1 MSGSSEFD
9 NSARCIPQGMPA
21 MMAMT
26 YGMEIMQSRDEITM
40 FGELNDQY
48 RRIFLDGRKPSQKIL
63 NNPTYIGYS
72 TGRWEGDTLVVD
84 TVAIHEGAF
93 IDGSSPHS
101 DQMTVRERIR
111 FSARDVIEDRIT
123 VSDPKALLEPWE
135 TVRTYRRA
143 ATGNDESCARRRA
156 QRDWIGRNDVMATKG
171 AGCAMAIACLATG
184 PTVSGHHWFSQF
196 SQEKTITVTGD
207 IVKVDLTNPHSWLW
221 VDVKDEKGA
230 VVNWGF
236 EGGSIRQMSNGG
248 YTRDRLKIGTRVVIV
263 ANPAKD
269 GSPHGSLRSTTFP
282 DGEKLG
288 RGFGEF

>member
-1 MSGSSEFD
+1 M
-9 NSARCIPQGMPA
+9 
-21 MMAMT
+21 
-26 YGMEIMQSRDEITM
+26 
-40 FGELNDQY
+40 
-48 RRIFLDGRKPSQKIL
+48 
-63 NNPTYIGYS
+63 
-72 TGRWEGDTLVVD
+72 VD

-101 DQMTVRERIR
+101 DQLTVRERIR
-111 FSARDVIEDRIT
+111 FSAPDVIEDRIT
-123 VSDPKALLEPWE
+123 VTDPKALLEPWE
-135 TVRTYRRA
+135 TVRPIGARLP
-143 ATGNDESCARRRA
+143 ATTNCAKPPA
-156 QRDWIGRNDVMATKG
+156 PRDWIGRNEHRPVTDVRKG
-171 AGCAMAIACLATG
+171 ATVIAAVIGLLVAAMPL
-184 PTVSGHHWFSQF
+184 SGHHSFSQF
-196 SQEKTITVTGD
+196 SQEKTITVTGE

-221 VDVKDEKGA
+221 VDVKDEKGT

-236 EGGSIRQMSNGG
+236 EGGSIRQMYNGG